1 MSRLEEKDK
10 SNTATF
16 REKYRLKHIIG
27 IGIGV
32 LLFLISSFLG
42 NWFKSGYLEIV
53 GLILFC
59 SMLFLF
65 VFYYGLGLIV
75 LAMYA
80 LFYLGHLNPD
90 SSQKV
95 TIGLML
101 LLFAIAL
108 AYVGFKG
115 VLKDVRTYNDDIG
128 RNKLGKSEI
137 VAWGV
142 IIIGLAAVV
151 FMGIVP
157 RHSEDTPGYAR
168 VHATVS
174 QLKAI
179 EAATTTFLDRYHE
192 RPGDMVE
199 VEKLPGCKNGSC
211 IPGNGDGIIGP
222 GDKPITGMDDERR
235 LFWHHL
241 YMADLFGGIKPES
254 QIMAWGEVFPA
265 TKLKEGGGFHIQHH
279 STAEPPAH
287 FKELPGP
294 HIQGTYLVLSDNP
307 DGDFTH
313 VGKRT
318 YTPQH
323 AASLDRK
330 IDDGRPYSGIMQASG
345 AKECFTVTDNI
356 IEYNERLKEP
366 CISYIFIQIEY

>member
-1 MSRLEEKDK
+1 MSRIEEKDK
-10 SNTATF
+10 SNTAAF

-32 LLFLISSFLG
+32 LLFILSFFSG
-42 NWFKSGYLEIV
+42 HWFKSGPLEII
-53 GLILFC
+53 GFLLFC
-59 SMLFLF
+59 AMLFLF
-65 VFYYGLGLIV
+65 VFYYGLGLIA
-75 LAMYA
+75 LAIYT

-101 LLFAIAL
+101 FLFAAAL

-115 VLKDVRTYNDDIG
+115 VLKEIRTYNDDIG
-128 RNKLGKSEI
+128 RNKLGKSEMAARI
-137 VAWGV
+137 VIV
-142 IIIGLAAVV
+142 IGLCASFLNV
-151 FMGIVP
+151 FT
-157 RHSEDTPGYAR
+157 RHSSNSSGSAR
-168 VHATVS
+168 VQATVS

-179 EAATTTFLDRYHE
+179 EAAVTTFRDRYDAI
-192 RPGDMVE
+192 PGDMVE
-199 VEKLPGCKNGSC
+199 IEKLPGCQNGGC
-211 IPGNGDGIIGP
+211 IAGNGDGIIGP

-241 YMADLFGGIKPES
+241 YMADLFGGIKAES
-254 QIMAWGEVFPA
+254 QIMAWGEAFPA
-265 TKLKEGGGFHIQHH
+265 TKIKKGGGFHIQYH
-279 STAEPPAH
+279 STAEPPAY

-294 HIQGTYLVLSDNP
+294 YIQGVHLVLSDNP

-313 VGKRT
+313 AGKRT

-323 AASLDRK
+323 AALLDRR
-330 IDDGRPYSGIMQASG
+330 IDDGKPYSGIMQASG
-345 AKECFTVTDNI
+345 ANECFTVTDNI